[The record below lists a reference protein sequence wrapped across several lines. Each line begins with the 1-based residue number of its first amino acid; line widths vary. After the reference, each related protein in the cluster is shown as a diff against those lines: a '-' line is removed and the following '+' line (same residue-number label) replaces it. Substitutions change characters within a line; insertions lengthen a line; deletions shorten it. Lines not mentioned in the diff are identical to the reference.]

1 MMRVDTCWSVSVG
14 LGVVDTMRGAVFQT
28 EHAIEA
34 LNAGELHRAARAMT
48 MESVY
53 TAVHGSSTRRKTAEL
68 FRYTKELV
76 DRADTPH
83 ARGLFLLCDGIAAAL
98 DGRWRRGAD
107 PGRPSEEVLLDGC
120 TGVTWEID
128 SGRFFSFYC
137 HYFLGEMKIMATR
150 YPLLVHDAEE
160 RGDLYALT
168 MFRGLHSHFIH
179 LCDDDPAGGCEVSD
193 DAIRRWSQA
202 GSHIHHM
209 WGLWA
214 ASDLA
219 IYERRG
225 LLAWAK
231 VQQAWAAM
239 ETGLILR
246 VQFSNVN
253 MLDLRGRSAL
263 AAMDDDT
270 CSAGESRRLL
280 REAARAARRIDGEH
294 TEWGFAL
301 AELLRAGIDMRRGR
315 KDAARRRLE
324 TAEQRLGALDMN
336 LHLAVEIGRAH
347 VSTPVTVRKLVC

>member
-107 PGRPSEEVLLDGC
+107 ACRASEQVLLDGC

-231 VQQAWAAM
+231 GQTGWGGDRVDSACAVQKCEHARSARPLRARGDGRRHLFRRRVAPPAA
-239 ETGLILR
+239 
-246 VQFSNVN
+246 
-253 MLDLRGRSAL
+253 RGRARG
-263 AAMDDDT
+263 AAKHRGA
-270 CSAGESRRLL
+270 CEGRRQ
-280 REAARAARRIDGEH
+280 G
-294 TEWGFAL
+294 
-301 AELLRAGIDMRRGR
+301 
-315 KDAARRRLE
+315 
-324 TAEQRLGALDMN
+324 GADQ
-336 LHLAVEIGRAH
+336 
-347 VSTPVTVRKLVC
+347 